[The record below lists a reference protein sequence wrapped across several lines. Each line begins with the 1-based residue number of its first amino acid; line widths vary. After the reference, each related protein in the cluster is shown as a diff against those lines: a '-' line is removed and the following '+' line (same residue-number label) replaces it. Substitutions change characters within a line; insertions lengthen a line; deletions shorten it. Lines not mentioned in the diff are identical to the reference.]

1 MILSFNGMVRVHDG
15 RPFEGFAIA
24 GEDRHFVPANAEFLV
39 TGKDDRGREQ
49 KDERRLK
56 VWSPLVPNPVA
67 VRYAWARN
75 PLGNAVNSGHHERII
90 PIPSFRTDEW
100 DWPEAPFES
109 DSEEARNEHRE
120 AINKMRQQAR
130 QWAEDRP
137 LREALVRRARVGLLR
152 VVRAPVHP
160 ERRDP
165 VGCIDQQL
173 RRLGRTERHHLLV
186 VAKL

>member
-15 RPFEGFAIA
+15 RPFKGFAIA
-24 GEDRHFVPANAEFLV
+24 GEDRHFVPARAEFVV

-56 VWSPLVPNPVA
+56 VWSPLVPEPVA

-90 PIPSFRTDEW
+90 PIPSFRTDNW
-100 DWPEAPFES
+100 DWPEAPFEDDS
-109 DSEEARNEHRE
+109 DEARNEHRE

-130 QWAEDRP
+130 QWAEARP
-137 LREALVRRARVGLLR
+137 LREARILLGIAGENSSDESTNPPPR
-152 VVRAPVHP
+152 
-160 ERRDP
+160 
-165 VGCIDQQL
+165 
-173 RRLGRTERHHLLV
+173 
-186 VAKL
+186 